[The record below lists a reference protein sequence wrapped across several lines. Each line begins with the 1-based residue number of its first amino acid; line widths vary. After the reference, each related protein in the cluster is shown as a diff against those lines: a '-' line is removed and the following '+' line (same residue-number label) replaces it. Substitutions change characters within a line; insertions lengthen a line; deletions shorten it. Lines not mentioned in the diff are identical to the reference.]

1 MSAIKRALNKVPAA
15 LLRSPLH
22 GLMSKRFLLLTFN
35 GRKSGKRY
43 DIPVAYARD
52 GDAFSMT
59 TDSRWWKNL
68 RGESGVG
75 VPVRL
80 RVRGKEY
87 EGVGE
92 SITNEGEVTRVL
104 KLLLEEQPGYGRH
117 ASASEPV
124 ARNPPRSGGSRGGA
138 AEGTRARSEQWNL
151 KHSGLVRLEGADV
164 RGECGSRGPAAA
176 AIGGRHP
183 VERSRIPWHS

>member
-59 TDSRWWKNL
+59 TDSPWWKNL

-92 SITNEGEVTRVL
+92 SITDEGEVTRVL
-104 KLLLEEQPGYGRH
+104 ELLLEEQPGYGRH
-117 ASASEPV
+117 V
-124 ARNPPRSGGSRGGA
+124 GLGTGGA
-138 AEGTRARSEQWNL
+138 EPAEVRRIARGRVAIRARP
-151 KHSGLVRLEGADV
+151 KV
-164 RGECGSRGPAAA
+164 RGHEVSNGT
-176 AIGGRHP
+176 
-183 VERSRIPWHS
+183 

>member
-1 MSAIKRALNKVPAA
+1 MRVVNKFPAL

-22 GLMSKRFLLLTFN
+22 GLIIGSVLLITFN

-43 DIPVAYARD
+43 DIPAAYARD

-59 TDSRWWKNL
+59 TDSPWWKNL
-68 RGESGVG
+68 RGESGGG

-92 SITNEGEVTRVL
+92 SITDEGEVTRIL
-104 KLLLEEQPGYGRH
+104 ELLLEEQPGYGRYVGLG
-117 ASASEPV
+117 AGGAEPAEVRRV
-124 ARNPPRSGGSRGGA
+124 ARGRVVI
-138 AEGTRARSEQWNL
+138 RARPT
-151 KHSGLVRLEGADV
+151 V
-164 RGECGSRGPAAA
+164 RGREASNG
-176 AIGGRHP
+176 I
-183 VERSRIPWHS
+183 